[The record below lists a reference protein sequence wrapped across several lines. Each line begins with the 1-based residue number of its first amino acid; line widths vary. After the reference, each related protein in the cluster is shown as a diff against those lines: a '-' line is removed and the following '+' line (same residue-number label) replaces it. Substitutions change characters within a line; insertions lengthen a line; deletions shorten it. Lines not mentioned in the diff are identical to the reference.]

1 MITKKVLLKKIL
13 FHNKPNEILK
23 QSILQRGMAIPVR
36 VNEVEEGYVCLDG
49 HQRLT
54 CLKELGKQEAM
65 VCIENNFKK
74 AGSGFWGHTQNHH

>member
-1 MITKKVLLKKIL
+1 MITKKVLLKTIL

-49 HQRLT
+49 HQ
-54 CLKELGKQEAM
+54 
-65 VCIENNFKK
+65 NNFKK

>member
-1 MITKKVLLKKIL
+1 MITKKVLLKEIV
-13 FHNKPNEILK
+13 FQDKPNEILK
-23 QSILQRGMAIPVR
+23 KSIEQRGMAIPVR
-36 VNEVEEGYVCLDG
+36 VKEVDEGYLCLDG

-54 CLKELGKQEAM
+54 CLQELGKKEAM